1 MKKKMGAIFLTL
13 IILVMFSSDALADQ
27 HQESEE
33 MIDLVE
39 LEDQWLQLES
49 EFGDYMPQLDLRDM
63 ITGQG
68 SGAFSVGDFLK
79 NILAFLFKE
88 VVTNLRLMS
97 QLILLAV
104 LGAILENL
112 KSAFGSETTTKLA
125 QSVVFLV
132 LFGIALNSFTMAM
145 QWSRDVVNS
154 MVDTIQAMI
163 PILLTL
169 LASMGSVASV
179 AVFKPLVIFI
189 VNVAAVVI
197 RDIVFPLIFLYTIL
211 SLVSTISSFNINKL
225 ADFLKECSMQVLGFT
240 LIIFVFITSIQGVG
254 AAVVDGVG
262 LKTGK
267 FTAKAFIPGVGGL
280 FADAFDSVAG
290 ASLVLKNAVSI
301 YGMLLIIFI
310 AIFPLLKIIALTI
323 IYRLSAAILQ
333 PLGDTPVVKSLEV
346 MANCLMML
354 FIAVFGASIMF
365 FMAITIIFG
374 AGNITQMIR

>member
-1 MKKKMGAIFLTL
+1 MIKKAILLAL
-13 IILVMFSSDALADQ
+13 IILFVCPSDALANQYQD
-27 HQESEE
+27 SEE
-33 MIDLVE
+33 MIDIME
-39 LEDQWLQLES
+39 LEKHWINLES
-49 EFGDYMPQLDLRDM
+49 EFGEYIPQLDIKDM
-63 ITGQG
+63 ITGEE
-68 SGAFSVGDFLK
+68 SGAFGVGDFLK

-88 VVTNLRLMS
+88 VVANLRLLS

-104 LGAILENL
+104 LAAVLENL
-112 KSAFGSETTTKLA
+112 KSAFGSDTTTKVA
-125 QSVVFLV
+125 QGVVFLV
-132 LFGIALNSFTMAM
+132 LFGIALNSFMLALS
-145 QWSRDVVNS
+145 WARDVVNV
-154 MVDTIQAMI
+154 MVDCIQAMV

-169 LASMGSVASV
+169 LASMGSVTSV

-189 VNVAAVVI
+189 VNVAAVII
-197 RDIVFPLIFLYTIL
+197 RDVVFPLIFLYTIL
-211 SLVSTISSFNINKL
+211 SLVNTISSFKISRL

-240 LIIFVFITSIQGVG
+240 LIVFVFITSIQGVG

-301 YGMLLIIFI
+301 YGMILIILI
-310 AIFPLLKIIALTI
+310 ATFPLLKIIALTI

-346 MANCLMML
+346 MANCLIML
-354 FIAVFGASIMF
+354 FIAVFGAAIMF